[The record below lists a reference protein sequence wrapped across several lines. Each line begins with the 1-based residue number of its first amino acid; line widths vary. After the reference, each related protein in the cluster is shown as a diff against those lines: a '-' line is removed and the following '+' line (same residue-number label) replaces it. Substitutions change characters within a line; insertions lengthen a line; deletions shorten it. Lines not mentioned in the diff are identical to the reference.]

1 MPLLPLIH
9 AYKLELL
16 RAYQWQAEPP
26 FISLLPSISMVFD
39 FGSGLKDV
47 FRRLAGMAVVDKE
60 AVDAIMRELQRTLLQ
75 ADVDVLLV
83 AELTSRVKKRVLAEQ
98 LPGMTLKETFIRVLY
113 EEIVAFLGAEK
124 GELQLKNQKILLIGL
139 FGSGKTTTSGKIAR
153 WFKSRGLRPA
163 LVACDTHRAA
173 AQEQLR
179 QLGKMLDVPV
189 YDDGKKPQDI
199 AKNALKKAKEDVII
213 FDSAGRDALDN
224 ELAKELKELRDIIQP
239 DEVLLVIPA
248 DIGQA
253 ARRQAEEFRRLAGI
267 TGMIIT
273 KLDGTAKGGGALSA
287 AAASGAAVKFI
298 GVGEK
303 AGDFESYDPKRFV
316 GRLIG
321 YGDLE
326 GLIQKAK
333 EAGVAVSEDEAEKLL
348 SGKFTLQD
356 FYEQIEQMQKMG
368 SLSSVMNMIPG
379 LSGARLPAGFADVQE
394 SKMKKWKFSIQSMT
408 PWEKENPDEIKA
420 GRISRIAKGA
430 GVNES
435 VVRELLSHYKQ
446 SKKVMKM
453 ARGGRGLKRGPLAQF
468 ARQLGIG

>member
-1 MPLLPLIH
+1 
-9 AYKLELL
+9 
-16 RAYQWQAEPP
+16 
-26 FISLLPSISMVFD
+26 MVFD
-39 FGSGLKDV
+39 FGTGLKDV

-60 AVDAIMRELQRTLLQ
+60 AVEASMRELQRTLLQ

-83 AELTSRVKKRVLAEQ
+83 SELTGRVKKRVLAEQ
-98 LPGMTLKETFIRVLY
+98 TAGMTLKEIFITVLY
-113 EEIVAFLGAEK
+113 EEIVAFLGKEK
-124 GELQLKNQKILLIGL
+124 GELELKKQNILLIGL
-139 FGSGKTTTSGKIAR
+139 FGSGKTTTAGKIAR
-153 WFKSRGLRPA
+153 WFKARGLRPA

-179 QLGKMLDVPV
+179 QLGRQLDVPV
-189 YDDGKKPQDI
+189 YDEGKKPKDI
-199 AKNALKKAKEDVII
+199 ANNALKKSKEDVII

-224 ELAKELKELRDIIQP
+224 ELAKELRELREVIQP

-248 DIGQA
+248 DIGQV
-253 ARRQAEEFRRLAGI
+253 ARKQAEEFRQLAGI
-267 TGMIIT
+267 TGIIIT
-273 KLDGTAKGGGALSA
+273 KFDGTAKGGGALSA
-287 AAASGAAVKFI
+287 AAASGARVKFI
-298 GVGEK
+298 GLGEK
-303 AGDFESYDPKRFV
+303 AEDFESYDPQRFV
-316 GRLIG
+316 SRLIG

-333 EAGVAVSEDEAEKLL
+333 EAGVSDVDAEKLL

-379 LSGARLPAGFADVQE
+379 LSGAKLPSGFADVQE
-394 SKMKKWKFSIQSMT
+394 GKMKKWKFAIQSMT

-420 GRISRIAKGA
+420 SRISRIAKGA
-430 GVNES
+430 GANEA

-453 ARGGRGLKRGPLAQF
+453 AKGGRGLKRGPLAQF
-468 ARQLGIG
+468 ARQLGIGEYGKVP